1 MNSKTLLPISAV
13 LFLLCFLGWGCS
25 SKNVSGRP
33 TRWSKDQIE
42 SKIKDGAKLKE
53 IHLTETEKGKYEGTG
68 TGEDGLAYKIK
79 ATYTFSEVG
88 DKTEWEFH
96 WDAESPKGEHKSGND
111 KGTMTGTFNVKFD

>member
-1 MNSKTLLPISAV
+1 MNSKTLLRISAV
-13 LFLLCFLGWGCS
+13 LFLLCFFGSGCS
-25 SKNVSGRP
+25 SKSAGRP
-33 TRWSKDQIE
+33 TRWSKGQLE

-53 IHLTETEKGKYEGTG
+53 IHLTEIEKGKYEGTG

-88 DKTEWEFH
+88 DKSEYEFH

-111 KGTMTGTFNVKFD
+111 KGTVTGTFSIKLD